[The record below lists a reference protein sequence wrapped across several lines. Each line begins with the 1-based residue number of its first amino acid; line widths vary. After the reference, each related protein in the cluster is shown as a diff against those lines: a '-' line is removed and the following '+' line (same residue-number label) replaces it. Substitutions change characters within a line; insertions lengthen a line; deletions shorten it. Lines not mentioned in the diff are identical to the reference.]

1 MEKILL
7 VFATGLLAGVVFF
20 GGLWWTVRLV
30 GRVAKSRLFLLAS
43 FGVRTAMV
51 FFGGLA
57 TCGEDLANIMAYMAG
72 MLVVR
77 TIILQRV
84 SLLPSAKPKRG
95 ADG

>member
-7 VFATGLLAGVVFF
+7 VFTTGLLAGVVFF
-20 GGLWWTVRLV
+20 GGLWWTVRQV
-30 GRVAKSRLFLLAS
+30 ARVAKSRLFLLAS

>member
-1 MEKILL
+1 MEKTLL
-7 VFATGLLAGVVFF
+7 VFTAGLLAGVVFF
-20 GGLWWTVRLV
+20 GGLWWTVRQV
-30 GRVAKSRLFLLAS
+30 ASVAKSRLFLLAS
-43 FGVRTAMV
+43 FGVRTAIV

-57 TCGEDLANIMAYMAG
+57 VCDEDLAKIIAYMAG

-84 SLLPSAKPKRG
+84 SLIPAAKPKRG